1 MATHTKTALHYLEL
15 LDNIASGERRAGVFL
30 QAWADTT
37 LDPELRAC
45 LSMVANRETSHY
57 HIFKR
62 RIEELGYSWTDNQ
75 DPDFEERLKV
85 SSSDMPDAEKI
96 RWGKARQAQRR
107 GPTIRDR
114 YEAAI
119 ADETVDPLT
128 RSLLRW
134 FADVEA
140 DSGARLRAIYDC
152 IEDQVGSPGARER
165 IKTPVVPARL
175 GRSGSLLRSA
185 PAIDDQFAPGDEG

>member
-1 MATHTKTALHYLEL
+1 MTTAKTTTLHYLEL
-15 LDNIASGERRAGVFL
+15 LNTIASGERRAGIFL

-37 LDPELRAC
+37 SDPELQAC

-62 RIEELGYSWTDNQ
+62 RIAELGYAWTDNQ
-75 DPDFEERLKV
+75 DPDFAERLTV
-85 SSSDMPDAEKI
+85 SGSALPDVEKI

-134 FADVEA
+134 FAEVEA
-140 DSGARLRAIYDC
+140 DSGARLRAIYDR
-152 IEDQVGSPGARER
+152 IEAQAG
-165 IKTPVVPARL
+165 
-175 GRSGSLLRSA
+175 
-185 PAIDDQFAPGDEG
+185 

>member
-1 MATHTKTALHYLEL
+1 MATDNTPTLHYLEL
-15 LDNIASGERRAGVFL
+15 LKAIASGERRAGVFL

-37 LDPELRAC
+37 PDPELQAC

-57 HIFKR
+57 HVFKR
-62 RIEELGYSWTDNQ
+62 RIAELGYAWTDIP
-75 DPDFEERLKV
+75 DPDFDERLKV
-85 SSSDMPDAEKI
+85 SGSALPDVEKI
-96 RWGKARQAQRR
+96 RWGKAKQAQRR

-134 FADVEA
+134 FADVEV
-140 DSGARLRAIYDC
+140 DSAARLRAIYDR
-152 IEDQVGSPGARER
+152 IEAQAG
-165 IKTPVVPARL
+165 
-175 GRSGSLLRSA
+175 
-185 PAIDDQFAPGDEG
+185 

>member
-1 MATHTKTALHYLEL
+1 MGCIACYNGDAHRPTMERSVKATHHKTELHYLEL
-15 LDNIASGERRAGVFL
+15 LNNIASGERRAGGVL

-37 LDPELRAC
+37 PDPELRAC

-62 RIEELGYSWTDNQ
+62 RIEELGYPWTDNQ
-75 DPDFEERLKV
+75 DPDFDERLQV
-85 SSSDMPDAEKI
+85 SDSEMPDAEKI
-96 RWGKARQAQRR
+96 RWGKARQAQRQ

-114 YEAAI
+114 YEAAL

-140 DSGARLRAIYDC
+140 DSGARLRAIYDR
-152 IEDQVGSPGARER
+152 IEAQAG
-165 IKTPVVPARL
+165 
-175 GRSGSLLRSA
+175 
-185 PAIDDQFAPGDEG
+185 

>member
-1 MATHTKTALHYLEL
+1 MATDNTTTLHYLEL
-15 LDNIASGERRAGVFL
+15 LNAIASGERRAGGFL

-37 LDPELRAC
+37 PDPELQTC

-57 HIFKR
+57 HVFKR
-62 RIEELGYSWTDNQ
+62 RIAELGYAWTDIP
-75 DPDFEERLKV
+75 DPDFDERLKV
-85 SSSDMPDAEKI
+85 SGSAIPDVEKI
-96 RWGKARQAQRR
+96 RWGKAKQAQRR

-134 FADVEA
+134 FADVEV
-140 DSGARLRAIYDC
+140 DSAARLRAIYDR
-152 IEDQVGSPGARER
+152 IEAQAG
-165 IKTPVVPARL
+165 
-175 GRSGSLLRSA
+175 
-185 PAIDDQFAPGDEG
+185 

>member
-1 MATHTKTALHYLEL
+1 MATPNTTTQHYLEL
-15 LDNIASGERRAGVFL
+15 LNNIASGERRAGVFL
-30 QAWADTT
+30 QVWADTT
-37 LDPELRAC
+37 PDPELRAC
-45 LSMVANRETSHY
+45 LSMVAHRETSHY

-85 SSSDMPDAEKI
+85 NGSELPDAEKI
-96 RWGKARQAQRR
+96 RWSKAKQAQRR

-140 DSGARLRAIYDC
+140 DSGARLRAIYD
-152 IEDQVGSPGARER
+152 ESRE
-165 IKTPVVPARL
+165 IL
-175 GRSGSLLRSA
+175 GETAKLR
-185 PAIDDQFAPGDEG
+185 

>member
-1 MATHTKTALHYLEL
+1 MTTHNKTAPHYLEL
-15 LDNIASGERRAGVFL
+15 LNNIASGERRAGVFL

-37 LDPELRAC
+37 LDPELQAC

-85 SSSDMPDAEKI
+85 SGAAMPDAEKI
-96 RWGKARQAQRR
+96 RWAKVRQAQRR
-107 GPTIRDR
+107 GPAIRDR
-114 YEAAI
+114 YEVAI

-140 DSGARLRAIYDC
+140 DSGARLRAIY
-152 IEDQVGSPGARER
+152 ER
-165 IKTPVVPARL
+165 IEAQA
-175 GRSGSLLRSA
+175 G
-185 PAIDDQFAPGDEG
+185 

>member
-37 LDPELRAC
+37 PDPELRAC

-62 RIEELGYSWTDNQ
+62 RIAELGYSWTDNQ

-85 SSSDMPDAEKI
+85 SSSDMSDAEKI
-96 RWGKARQAQRR
+96 RWGKANEPPRQQTLRYNSVDDARTAYFSRISSLDER
-107 GPTIRDR
+107 G
-114 YEAAI
+114 Y
-119 ADETVDPLT
+119 V
-128 RSLLRW
+128 
-134 FADVEA
+134 
-140 DSGARLRAIYDC
+140 
-152 IEDQVGSPGARER
+152 
-165 IKTPVVPARL
+165 
-175 GRSGSLLRSA
+175 SA
-185 PAIDDQFAPGDEG
+185 TGE

>member
-1 MATHTKTALHYLEL
+1 MATDNTTTLHYLEL
-15 LDNIASGERRAGVFL
+15 LNAIASGERRAGGFL

-37 LDPELRAC
+37 PDPELQTC

-57 HIFKR
+57 HVFKR
-62 RIEELGYSWTDNQ
+62 RIAELGYAWTDIP
-75 DPDFEERLKV
+75 DPDFDERLKV
-85 SSSDMPDAEKI
+85 SGSALPDVEKI
-96 RWGKARQAQRR
+96 RWGKAKQAQRR

-134 FADVEA
+134 FADVEV
-140 DSGARLRAIYDC
+140 DSAARLRAIYDR
-152 IEDQVGSPGARER
+152 IEAQAG
-165 IKTPVVPARL
+165 
-175 GRSGSLLRSA
+175 
-185 PAIDDQFAPGDEG
+185 